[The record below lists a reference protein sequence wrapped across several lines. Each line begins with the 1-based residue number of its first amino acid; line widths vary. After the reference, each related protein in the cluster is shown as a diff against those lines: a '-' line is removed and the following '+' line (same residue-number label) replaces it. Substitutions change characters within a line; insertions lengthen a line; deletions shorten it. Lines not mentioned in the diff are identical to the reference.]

1 MLIEVLK
8 LPKLGQTLGP
18 DRTLEIEEYIMS
30 VCTYTPFS
38 WDGTKEPPESL
49 RDLPSRCSSP
59 FSSSMVSRFL
69 VVGLSWS
76 DGSETLQT
84 VLSNGPGELSFGML
98 AEGVT

>member
-8 LPKLGQTLGP
+8 LPKLGQKLGP

-49 RDLPSRCSSP
+49 QDLPSRWSSL
-59 FSSSMVSRFL
+59 FSSSIVSQFL